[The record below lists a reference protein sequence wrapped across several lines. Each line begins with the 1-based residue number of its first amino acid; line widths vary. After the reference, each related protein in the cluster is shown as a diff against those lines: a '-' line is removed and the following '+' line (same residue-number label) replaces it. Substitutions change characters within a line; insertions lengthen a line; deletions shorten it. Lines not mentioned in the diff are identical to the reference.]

1 MTDIWVCGNCHSIN
15 RQRSKNCYKCGSA
28 QSVAA
33 TDDGATHRQEQA
45 IAMRSVVAYRPAAA
59 LGLAASIFLVGL
71 AAVQVFGI
79 IESFGLAR
87 FFTSQLDLLKASGTF
102 DDGAFN
108 ARLADSSRLDMIG
121 LAVVLPALLFFA
133 AWLSRVV
140 SNVSALGGGIPGAS
154 PWRAFVTTLIP
165 VTKRIKFGTA
175 VLNLP
180 QHHPAVVAGNAA
192 QFDHLSEGRFI
203 MGVGPGG
210 LGSDFELFQ
219 TFEKNRAEMMAES
232 IDMIHKIWAS
242 DPPYRLHGKYWDI
255 VVDEQMQK
263 HLGIGPMLK
272 PYQKPHPPLAMSV
285 MSPRSGTARFAGERG
300 WGMISANFTPAIN
313 VKTHWEVYC
322 DGAAS
327 VGRKPDRQQWRV
339 ARSGIRE
346 PWHVRPCRRA
356 VASRRSE
363 LEF

>member
-108 ARLADSSRLDMIG
+108 ARLADSSRLDVIS

-140 SNVSALGGGIPGAS
+140 SNVPALGGGIPGAS

-165 VTKRIKFGTA
+165 VTNLRTVPGIIQDVLYRLDPKAGGIFMVGIAWFGLVGSWIVSYFAGRYVGLRVTFDIRNAASLDQAIESLRTLVTA
-175 VLNLP
+175 ALVIDIVTGVLIAIG
-180 QHHPAVVAGNAA
+180 AVV
-192 QFDHLSEGRFI
+192 LI
-203 MGVGPGG
+203 M
-210 LGSDFELFQ
+210 LMLRIERRS
-219 TFEKNRAEMMAES
+219 RARDAE
-232 IDMIHKIWAS
+232 
-242 DPPYRLHGKYWDI
+242 
-255 VVDEQMQK
+255 V
-263 HLGIGPMLK
+263 
-272 PYQKPHPPLAMSV
+272 
-285 MSPRSGTARFAGERG
+285 
-300 WGMISANFTPAIN
+300 
-313 VKTHWEVYC
+313 
-322 DGAAS
+322 
-327 VGRKPDRQQWRV
+327 
-339 ARSGIRE
+339 
-346 PWHVRPCRRA
+346 RA
-356 VASRRSE
+356 VAGV
-363 LEF
+363 